1 MSDSTK
7 KTETFILNI
16 YDRQNATWQGSVTWV
31 DKKEKQQ
38 FRSAL
43 ELLKLIE
50 GESEDKIV
58 QLGTELVIR
67 DSVKKF

>member
-38 FRSAL
+38 VLESLKNEVRTTIIYEAPHRLMRRSPPSGNA
-43 ELLKLIE
+43 
-50 GESEDKIV
+50 
-58 QLGTELVIR
+58 Q
-67 DSVKKF
+67 